1 MIKIVKRDDVTLE
14 VDTTGL
20 SGTLFITVKREQD
33 LATDDDTLA
42 IIATSTVIA
51 GDTTNLVL
59 SSTDTDVAPGKYVY
73 DLQIVD
79 GGNVS
84 STEYDDFIVLQ
95 DVTVRTS

>member
-1 MIKIVKRDDVTLE
+1 MIKIVRRDDVTLE

-33 LATDDDTLA
+33 LKTDDDNA
-42 IIATSTVIA
+42 AVIA
-51 GDTTNLVL
+51 KSTSITGDTTNLVL

-79 GGNVS
+79 GGASS
-84 STEYDDFIVLQ
+84 STEYDEFIVVQ
-95 DVTVRTS
+95 DVTVRTT